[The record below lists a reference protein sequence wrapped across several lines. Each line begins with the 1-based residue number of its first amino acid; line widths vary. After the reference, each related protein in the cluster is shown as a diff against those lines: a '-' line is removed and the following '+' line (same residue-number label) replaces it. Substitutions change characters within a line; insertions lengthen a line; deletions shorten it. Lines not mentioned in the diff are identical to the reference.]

1 MLEDDRAAFD
11 DQLRRRVAI
20 KEIDRR
26 GEDDRHPPRSEV
38 LSVLLQAGR
47 GVVAAHAAGLV
58 PRDLEPDN
66 IMVGDDGRP
75 AVSWRPILR

>member
-1 MLEDDRAAFD
+1 MPPSTISSAVASRSRRSIAAA
-11 DQLRRRVAI
+11 RTTVT
-20 KEIDRR
+20 
-26 GEDDRHPPRSEV
+26 PPRSEV

-75 AVSWRPILR
+75 AVSWSPTLR